1 MHERNLS
8 TYRLSYPQAS
18 GTRIRRV
25 RKQQVGQTLVQL
37 ILWSA
42 ALVLSAN
49 VKAEEAQHAID
60 DHAVCAPNGIAVG
73 GYDVVSYFDS
83 GLLMGSATITH
94 KHNNLTY
101 QFANQENLQKF
112 VKSPEDFLPK
122 YRGWC
127 SATLSMGRLACPDF
141 ANYKIE
147 NGALLLFERIGFSN
161 GLDMWNADPV
171 TASRNA
177 NAHFERLI
185 DEARSSKPHTE

>member
-1 MHERNLS
+1 M
-8 TYRLSYPQAS
+8 AAA
-18 GTRIRRV
+18 V
-25 RKQQVGQTLVQL
+25 
-37 ILWSA
+37 LWSA
-42 ALVLSAN
+42 ALAFSVTAH
-49 VKAEEAQHAID
+49 AQESQPSIH
-60 DHAVCAPNGIAVG
+60 DHSICAPNGIAVG

-83 GLLMGSATITH
+83 GPLMGTSTFTH
-94 KHNNLTY
+94 EYNDLTY
-101 QFANQENLQKF
+101 QFANETNLQKF
-112 VKSPEDFLPK
+112 IQSPEAFLPK

-161 GLDMWNADPV
+161 GLDMWNADPI

-185 DEARSSKPHTE
+185 DEARSSTPHTE